1 MDINIKKIIKGAKK
15 GGKVLRCFFGK
26 SIEIEEKT
34 LFANFRTE
42 ADLRSESAILK
53 SLQKDFPDFN
63 FLSEER
69 GLIGNHSD
77 YTFVI
82 DPLDGTTNFILGI
95 PNFSVSIGLFKDKE
109 IIAGVVLNPILNH
122 FYWAVSGKG
131 AFLNGTKI
139 SISRKRILKNA
150 IIGYDCDYGHYLER
164 YFRNFLKK
172 MEDEQVGRVLVNMS
186 PALDLCRL
194 AAGKI
199 DGYINNKNEIYDFAA
214 GKLIAKEAGALITD
228 FNNKNE
234 IDMHNNAF
242 VATNGLIHKQLFN
255 NIGLR

>member
-15 GGKVLRCFFGK
+15 GGRILRCFFGK
-26 SIEIEEKT
+26 SMAIEEKT

-42 ADLRSESAILK
+42 ADLQSEKAILK
-53 SLQKDFPDFN
+53 SLQKNFPSFN
-63 FLSEER
+63 FLSEEK
-69 GLIGNHSD
+69 GLIDNYSD

-82 DPLDGTTNFILGI
+82 DPLDGTANFILGI
-95 PNFSVSIGLFKDKE
+95 PNFSISIGLFKNKE
-109 IIAGVVLNPILNH
+109 IIAGVVLNPILNQV
-122 FYWAVSGKG
+122 YWAVSGKG
-131 AFLNGTKI
+131 AFLNGAKI

-150 IIGYDCDYGHYLER
+150 IIGYDCDYGHYLEK
-164 YFRNFLKK
+164 YFRSFLKK
-172 MEDEQVGRVLVNMS
+172 MEDEQVGRILINMS

-228 FNNKNE
+228 FNNKSE
-234 IDMHNNAF
+234 MDMRNNAF
-242 VATNGLIHKQLFN
+242 VATNGLIHKQLLN
-255 NIGLR
+255 NMGLR

>member
-1 MDINIKKIIKGAKK
+1 MRR
-15 GGKVLRCFFGK
+15 LFGK
-26 SIEIEEKT
+26 SIVIEEKT
-34 LFANFRTE
+34 SFANFRTE

-53 SLQKDFPDFN
+53 SLQRDFPDFD

-69 GLIGNHSD
+69 GLIGDHSD

-122 FYWAVSGKG
+122 LYWAVAGEG
-131 AFLNGTKI
+131 AFLNGMDI
-139 SISRKRILKNA
+139 SVSRKRILKNA
-150 IIGYDCDYGHYLER
+150 IIGYDCDYGHYLEK

-172 MEDEQVGRVLVNMS
+172 MEDEQVGRILVNMS

-194 AAGKI
+194 AAGRI
-199 DGYINNKNEIYDFAA
+199 DGYVNNQNEIYDFAA

-228 FNNKNE
+228 FHNQKE
-234 IDMHNNAF
+234 TDMRNNAF
-242 VATNGLIHKQLFN
+242 LATNGLIHKQLFN
-255 NIGLR
+255 NIGS